1 MLLSPFRLLP
11 IVSPSTK
18 PRMFV
23 RLCLFAGGQQTRDT
37 VPLHLVSASPSINLN
52 MLLLLYNSSRLH
64 LSPPASGFPSCACDS
79 FDVMKSPRCRLRD
92 KLKTVY
98 RKKLCGQLDVYV
110 RQLECILRVRAP
122 VKLGI
127 LPFVP
132 AFKKGEIWF
141 TPAIVNFGGWWD
153 NWCFTPNQ
161 QIRLHHGK
169 AVSLPEARSEPT
181 TQSQMSP
188 CW

>member
-1 MLLSPFRLLP
+1 MTFTWSRPPANPACYCGIAYLHLMSLRPSTNLSMLLSPFRLLP

-23 RLCLFAGGQQTRDT
+23 RLCLVAGGQQTRDT

-92 KLKTVY
+92 KLKIIY
-98 RKKLCGQLDVYV
+98 RKKNYAG
-110 RQLECILRVRAP
+110 RHARVCQIAW
-122 VKLGI
+122 VHLKLGI
-127 LPFVP
+127 LPFCTCIQKRWNLVYSCYR
-132 AFKKGEIWF
+132 EL
-141 TPAIVNFGGWWD
+141 WWMV
-153 NWCFTPNQ
+153 
-161 QIRLHHGK
+161 G
-169 AVSLPEARSEPT
+169 
-181 TQSQMSP
+181 
-188 CW
+188 